1 MTRQEKIKKIREIL
15 YRTDPKVDKG
25 DVKKFV
31 ECILTNVRHGIKTGN
46 YSLYQIEEECI
57 GFAELFCIKLDK

>member
-1 MTRQEKIKKIREIL
+1 MTRQEKINKIRDIL
-15 YRTDPKVDKG
+15 YRQDPKIDKE

-46 YSLYQIEEECI
+46 YSLYHIEDECI
-57 GFAELFCIKLDK
+57 GFAKLFNIKINK